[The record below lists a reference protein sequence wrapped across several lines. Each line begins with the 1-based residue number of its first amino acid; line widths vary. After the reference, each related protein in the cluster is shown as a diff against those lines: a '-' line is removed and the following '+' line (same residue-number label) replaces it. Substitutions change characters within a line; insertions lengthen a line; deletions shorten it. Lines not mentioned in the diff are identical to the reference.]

1 MSDYVLDPSCSGAT
15 YDLIGVS
22 NHFGGMGGGHYTAY
36 AKNCADQRW
45 YNFDDSSVSVADEE
59 SVCSKA
65 AYVLFYQKRGIGGG
79 CDGVAPATTG
89 TNVNNSSQ
97 QRHSSRIRTATA
109 TSSSNGDSSSSTE
122 NSGGSLSSAT
132 SSPLQTSA
140 ASNGIGGCGILAN
153 GSAATTPNGTN
164 GSSDDDSMETN

>member
-1 MSDYVLDPSCSGAT
+1 MSEYVLDPSCAGAT
-15 YDLIGVS
+15 YDLIAVS

-36 AKNCADQRW
+36 AKNGVDQRW
-45 YNFDDSSVSVADEE
+45 YNFDDSSVSSADED

-65 AYVLFYQKRGIGGG
+65 AYVLFYQRRGTAGADPGLVHH
-79 CDGVAPATTG
+79 DAHQLHHQQQQQ
-89 TNVNNSSQ
+89 Q

-122 NSGGSLSSAT
+122 NSAGGSLSSAT
-132 SSPLQTSA
+132 SSPLPTR
-140 ASNGIGGCGILAN
+140 SNGVGGGSLLN
-153 GSAATTPNGTN
+153 GSTATTPNGTN